1 MFPFPHLTE
10 LGSSWTHVLLAL
22 GAGLILPSVVD
33 PANNRHRAALMGI
46 SFLLALRYVWWRGTE
61 TLAPA
66 GWTIDMLAR
75 ARLIARRDG
84 CQLFLADAS
93 LELRELLE
101 LAGLTGAVPCEE
113 VSALDAE
120 GEPERGKET
129 RGIQEERDP
138 ADPAA

>member
-33 PANNRHRAALMGI
+33 PTNNRHRAALMGI

-66 GWTIDMLAR
+66 GWTIDMLASWSLFALEMLALIGSISAFTIMSR
-75 ARLIARRDG
+75 IRLRSEE
-84 CQLFLADAS
+84 ADAH
-93 LELRELLE
+93 
-101 LAGLTGAVPCEE
+101 
-113 VSALDAE
+113 E
-120 GEPERGKET
+120 GWWASRS
-129 RGIQEERDP
+129 P
-138 ADPAA
+138 ASPS